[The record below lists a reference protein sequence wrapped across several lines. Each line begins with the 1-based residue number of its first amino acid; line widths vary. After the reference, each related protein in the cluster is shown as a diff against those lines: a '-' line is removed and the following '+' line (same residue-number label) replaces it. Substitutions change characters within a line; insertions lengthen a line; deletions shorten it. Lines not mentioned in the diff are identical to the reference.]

1 MYDKPADGEEGVF
14 NPFASEDIS
23 PPFSRHWE
31 AKRELAQ
38 AVRELT
44 EALVTSNSTPEHLA
58 EITASL
64 REQTESLRAAP
75 RLFGVK
81 AFMHSGEHGRHGE
94 VNHEL
99 NGVGGWSNPLSPG
112 LNMWVDGR
120 EAWGTVTCHFG
131 YEGPPGF
138 VHGGYVA
145 AIFDQFLGMAQIM
158 GKSPGMTGSLTVRYH
173 RPTPLNTELRLHA
186 TLEENVGRKTLV
198 TGEMFAGEVLTASC
212 EALFIRPRQPLPE
225 R

>member
-1 MYDKPADGEEGVF
+1 MYDKPEAGQEGVF
-14 NPFASEDIS
+14 NPFASDDIS
-23 PPFSRHWE
+23 PPYSRHWE
-31 AKRELAQ
+31 AKRRLAQ
-38 AVRELT
+38 AVRDLT
-44 EALVTSNSTPEHLA
+44 DTLVTSNTSETHLA
-58 EITASL
+58 EVAEVIESQVRSL
-64 REQTESLRAAP
+64 ADGP

-81 AFMHSGEHGRHGE
+81 AFMRSGEHGRHGE

-99 NGVGGWSNPLSPG
+99 NGIGGWSNPLSPG
-112 LNMWVDGR
+112 LNMWADGT
-120 EAWGTVTCHFG
+120 EAWGTVTCHHG

-186 TLEENVGRKTLV
+186 TLEENVGRKTMV
-198 TGEMFAGEVLTASC
+198 TGEMFAGDTVTASC

-225 R
+225 C